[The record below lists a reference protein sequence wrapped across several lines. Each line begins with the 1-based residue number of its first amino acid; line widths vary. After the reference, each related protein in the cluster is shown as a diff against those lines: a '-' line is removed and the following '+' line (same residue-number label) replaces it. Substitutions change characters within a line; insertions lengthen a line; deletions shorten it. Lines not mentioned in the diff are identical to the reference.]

1 MLSPQAPSA
10 ARCPARKE
18 SPPLVLLRAVQRL
31 ALRGPCAHLLAV
43 SMALTPS
50 LCRHATCHI
59 RHEGSGIM
67 EEACGMR
74 DESAR
79 ARARSEP
86 VQRGLQT
93 LSQTYTICRKRGG
106 ERAPSPTLSPT
117 DPVPRGL
124 LTLWARAG
132 MCVCMYELY
141 THNACSACG
150 QDTLSRTL
158 GCRV

>member
-1 MLSPQAPSA
+1 
-10 ARCPARKE
+10 
-18 SPPLVLLRAVQRL
+18 
-31 ALRGPCAHLLAV
+31 
-43 SMALTPS
+43 
-50 LCRHATCHI
+50 
-59 RHEGSGIM
+59 
-67 EEACGMR
+67 MR